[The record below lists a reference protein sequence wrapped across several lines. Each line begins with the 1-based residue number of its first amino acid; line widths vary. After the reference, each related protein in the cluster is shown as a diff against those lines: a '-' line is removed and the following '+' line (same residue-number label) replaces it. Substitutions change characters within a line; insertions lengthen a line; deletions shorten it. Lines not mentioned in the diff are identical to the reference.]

1 MSIKHSTLMR
11 VEEREK
17 KKMDTLKR
25 KLHTEDNSE
34 LNKYL
39 LYFGLNQY
47 LSRSAYRFFWSVF
60 TNTV

>member
-25 KLHTEDNSE
+25 KLHTEDNSMCLTE
-34 LNKYL
+34 IIL
-39 LYFGLNQY
+39 LLIYNGFRKFSLIV
-47 LSRSAYRFFWSVF
+47 LSLFQ
-60 TNTV
+60 NG